1 MVQNTIPFPEGVL
14 LNGYDPRLENAWE
27 YGRKVVDPCIDQSQ
41 ATGVTQ
47 KAVAPARKPFGY
59 LSGYVFHGNSNSVF
73 HQDIYQDYEAT
84 IQCFRCLK
92 GTLEKSAA
100 TAGGG
105 GSPVRKQS
113 TATAGGVEDEDDNGG
128 DALDDDGS
136 VEGPFLQLILVKQ
149 CSRRRFNIVL
159 PSYCPSTPIPEFFF
173 IRKKK
178 KREGGG

>member
-1 MVQNTIPFPEGVL
+1 MARNTIPFPEGVL

-47 KAVAPARKPFGY
+47 KAVAPARVDLEAVRGILVATPCPM
-59 LSGYVFHGNSNSVF
+59 
-73 HQDIYQDYEAT
+73 DIYQDYEAT

-100 TAGGG
+100 TAGEG
-105 GSPVRKQS
+105 GSPVRQQS
-113 TATAGGVEDEDDNGG
+113 SATAGGVVDEDDNGG